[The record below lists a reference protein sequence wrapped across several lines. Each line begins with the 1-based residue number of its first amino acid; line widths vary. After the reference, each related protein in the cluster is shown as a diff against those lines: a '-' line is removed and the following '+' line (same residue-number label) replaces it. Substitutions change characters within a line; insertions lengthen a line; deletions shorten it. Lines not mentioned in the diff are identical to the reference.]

1 MFLCETAVEWTGKKS
16 VQYFKR
22 FHFDWGKRIEV
33 EKGYQASNKDHIKV
47 VMSAPAEAAG
57 SSEMT
62 ILKVDRPLGEYQG
75 ISNIYITLS

>member
-1 MFLCETAVEWTGKKS
+1 MHLGDRKKVVTALFSCGDHYMFLCETAVEWTGKKS

-57 SSEMT
+57 SS
-62 ILKVDRPLGEYQG
+62 
-75 ISNIYITLS
+75 